1 MEGVVSGIGAA
12 RLVFGAFGTEAA
24 TDLAASRAAAR
35 CAAGVEATGGRAEA
49 PRLSGATAEL
59 LARILIRKRKEPRE
73 ERKKERKRQTLNHE
87 ATRFSFVQ
95 RNRLLFRKQENGFS
109 RPSNYCDGPMVRSRS
124 WRTEK
129 GAVRRKPTLSETHNE
144 QRCKNIYSSDK
155 VSQKGT
161 HSRAPARAPTDAPR
175 ANPWRPSAPPPPRRH
190 RAAAHAANNP
200 RHTFKFTFKPQRQIP
215 HKGILPTGHMTQHE
229 SQPRVT
235 TYTATCATSQLA
247 RHKTRRYPTNVF
259 GENDANDA
267 PPNPHPN
274 FPKHTVLPMM
284 RKTARH
290 AHAHIAAHA
299 RTTDNMK
306 ASKSGEER
314 TRS

>member
-1 MEGVVSGIGAA
+1 M
-12 RLVFGAFGTEAA
+12 
-24 TDLAASRAAAR
+24 
-35 CAAGVEATGGRAEA
+35 
-49 PRLSGATAEL
+49 
-59 LARILIRKRKEPRE
+59 
-73 ERKKERKRQTLNHE
+73 
-87 ATRFSFVQ
+87 
-95 RNRLLFRKQENGFS
+95 
-109 RPSNYCDGPMVRSRS
+109 
-124 WRTEK
+124 
-129 GAVRRKPTLSETHNE
+129 
-144 QRCKNIYSSDK
+144 
-155 VSQKGT
+155 SQKGT

-175 ANPWRPSAPPPPRRH
+175 QTLAPTGARRRRH
-190 RAAAHAANNP
+190 RATPHRHNAHITHSNTPHSNAQQQN
-200 RHTFKFTFKPQRQIP
+200 P

>member
-1 MEGVVSGIGAA
+1 M
-12 RLVFGAFGTEAA
+12 
-24 TDLAASRAAAR
+24 
-35 CAAGVEATGGRAEA
+35 
-49 PRLSGATAEL
+49 
-59 LARILIRKRKEPRE
+59 
-73 ERKKERKRQTLNHE
+73 
-87 ATRFSFVQ
+87 
-95 RNRLLFRKQENGFS
+95 
-109 RPSNYCDGPMVRSRS
+109 
-124 WRTEK
+124 
-129 GAVRRKPTLSETHNE
+129 
-144 QRCKNIYSSDK
+144 
-155 VSQKGT
+155 SQKGT

-175 ANPWRPSAPPPPRRH
+175 QTLAPTG
-190 RAAAHAANNP
+190 AAAAA
-200 RHTFKFTFKPQRQIP
+200 TAQRRTATTPTSHIQIQKTPHSNAQQQNP